1 MGCLRHP
8 KVLHW
13 SLTSPSGP
21 MPVKA
26 CRIPGFSEFQ
36 ALHPLTVRHCR
47 AVELWTSDLAC
58 WSMATGLFR
67 LEARLSHPL
76 NQGPGWARAEVCEIA
91 PRSLCVLI
99 NNQRSVSASAL
110 RRVSVWAVRSGPV
123 QKKLA
128 VSGFVRHSL
137 LHLVRSWHCTK
148 NGARIPCKR
157 CAPAFTS
164 MAPKRLA
171 SISCKATHGRV
182 SESRLTHGTEH
193 AAQFARSSGHHTI
206 DFGVRLLGSP
216 PS

>member
-26 CRIPGFSEFQ
+26 RS
-36 ALHPLTVRHCR
+36 RHCEALQGSGALDFR
-47 AVELWTSDLAC
+47 PGLLEHGD
-58 WSMATGLFR
+58 GLFR

-76 NQGPGWARAEVCEIA
+76 NQGPCWACAEVCEIA

-110 RRVSVWAVRSGPV
+110 RRVSVSAVRSGPV

-182 SESRLTHGTEH
+182 SESRLTHM
-193 AAQFARSSGHHTI
+193 ARSTQRSLPEALATTQ
-206 DFGVRLLGSP
+206 
-216 PS
+216 